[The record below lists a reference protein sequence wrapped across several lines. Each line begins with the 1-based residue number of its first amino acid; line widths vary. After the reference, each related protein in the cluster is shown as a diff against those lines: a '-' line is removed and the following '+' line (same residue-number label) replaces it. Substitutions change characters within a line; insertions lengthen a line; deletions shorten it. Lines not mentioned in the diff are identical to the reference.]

1 MASQLPEAT
10 RQRERYRTDAAY
22 RDLRK
27 QRAKDYYL
35 AHRSEIC
42 RRTYMKLV
50 ESGAIKRPR
59 QLERYQE
66 TGGILEQAGAQV
78 FHSIPGTARAAWAV

>member
-22 RDLRK
+22 RDLRR
-27 QRAKDYYL
+27 QRAKDYY
-35 AHRSEIC
+35 AANREQIC

-66 TGGILEQAGAQV
+66 PNGILEEPDLAPEV
-78 FHSIPGTARAAWAV
+78 FHSSGVAPAA

>member
-10 RQRERYRTDAAY
+10 RQRERYRTDEAY
-22 RDLRK
+22 RDLRR
-27 QRAKDYYL
+27 QRAKAYYE
-35 AHRSEIC
+35 AHRAEIC

-50 ESGAIKRPR
+50 ETGAIKKPR

-66 TGGILEQAGAQV
+66 AGGIIEQSA
-78 FHSIPGTARAAWAV
+78 PT

>member
-10 RQRERYRTDAAY
+10 RQRERYRSDAAY
-22 RDLRK
+22 RDLRR
-27 QRAKDYYL
+27 QRAKDYY
-35 AHRSEIC
+35 AANREQIC

-50 ESGAIKRPR
+50 DAGAIKRPR

-66 TGGILEQAGAQV
+66 SSGIPEHLPAQV
-78 FHSIPGTARAAWAV
+78 FHPFPGTSRAAGAS